1 MSQTLRSLHRLYLSQ
16 YLAELQPTC
25 IVHRSK
31 RLTLIDDFDGPYLA
45 CELQHRCCGVTLGFP
60 REGTL
65 CFVCNT
71 GPTLPT
77 TDIHAMIGLNPIC
90 ESCEEIDFLVELWAA
105 TFWAENLRSLHSPCP
120 CCSFKV
126 GAAPKL
132 FLHESLTFEDQFRN
146 SHLESL
152 IGLSNDL
159 AIVKRSKAL
168 PS

>member
-90 ESCEEIDFLVELWAA
+90 ESCEEIDWTKKKRKGGGVFDVYLANDVIV
-105 TFWAENLRSLHSPCP
+105 TPP
-120 CCSFKV
+120 PFK
-126 GAAPKL
+126 
-132 FLHESLTFEDQFRN
+132 
-146 SHLESL
+146 
-152 IGLSNDL
+152 
-159 AIVKRSKAL
+159 SKNV
-168 PS
+168 PIIS